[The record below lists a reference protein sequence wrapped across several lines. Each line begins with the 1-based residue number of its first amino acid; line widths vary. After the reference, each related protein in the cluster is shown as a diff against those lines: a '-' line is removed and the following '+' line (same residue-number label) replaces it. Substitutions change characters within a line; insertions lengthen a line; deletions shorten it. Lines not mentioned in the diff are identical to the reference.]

1 MELHGGPVK
10 RKRRKP
16 PDQLWVQFMS
26 DDEKEKDRI
35 EQCQTISLSDVG
47 LPVRVANT
55 LENYGLLTI
64 GDLAKLTVEDLESI
78 QNLGEVTIARCT
90 KLLNEMQIPHQLKE
104 RKT

>member
-90 KLLNEMQIPHQLKE
+90 KLLDEMQIPHRLSE
-104 RKT
+104 